1 MYHPR
6 PAIAPQGST
15 EPKSE
20 WLSICAELQT
30 KLPGEILEIESRRV
44 RIEAVVAK
52 LDIGNVLRHLTITAK
67 TPAEK
72 EIVRYELN
80 PLGSNSLASNLAA
93 VLSRARD
100 RKTPAEEVVGS
111 ISECLQRG
119 GPYLMKKVIAASN
132 PWIQLPMER
141 TVPDFE
147 EFARNPLSMDIS
159 FTLERTI
166 GNSHIRAVATL
177 LPERRYTLVQAFTY
191 PKGESSLPPSRTFK
205 VRCPENFLSKPRTEE
220 QIIAALHTT
229 TWEAMNTI
237 IEAGPATASDIF
249 RDSEIDA
256 RLERGEVE
264 PMNCYTYH
272 VLPSGARI
280 MFEEGDSIGCIR
292 IEASA
297 TEESAAAFWRISS
310 PLGLLLPENP
320 RLITAH
326 SSVCSLAEGDPG
338 QKLEAIRTLDRMVN
352 ADADKLS
359 PEGRRV
365 PPFSTI
371 SMQSCLGPQLAESLS
386 GLSRCVVRP
395 LPPTSE
401 YAVLD
406 LIDGFQSV
414 YLSHRDIAHKRMYPQ
429 DPDYLTFGLRG
440 DGALK
445 VMVKNSL
452 RNHLDVVIPGDY
464 FERHESREAC
474 VERLARLFNRQ
485 SREWFMK
492 LRSEMERL
500 ARFESPEVISST
512 ALRPAESRF
521 PTTTDTSVNQAL
533 DTAAEIALVYEA
545 DASAS
550 ISDVHMMFSALGA
563 CDMALTNT
571 RSNPPLRMR
580 LRVVEEG
587 ISGIDLLT
595 LGQTPGLRH
604 SFEFLTPISLPEGR
618 SVMTQLF
625 RLFQA
630 TPQDTAPSL
639 RALTPSLT
647 GTPLFRYLQECQE
660 RFDIQP

>member
-1 MYHPR
+1 VYHSR

-15 EPKSE
+15 EPNSE

-30 KLPGEILEIESRRV
+30 KLPGEILEIESKRV

-52 LDIGNVLRHLTITAK
+52 LDIGNVLRHLTVTAK

-80 PLGSNSLASNLAA
+80 PLGSSSLASNLAA

-100 RKTPAEEVVGS
+100 RNTRAEEVVGA

-119 GPYLMKKVIAASN
+119 GPYLMKKVIAESN

-147 EFARNPLSMDIS
+147 EFARNPLSMDMS

-205 VRCPENFLSKPRTEE
+205 VRCPENFLSEPRTEQE
-220 QIIAALHTT
+220 IVVALHST

-237 IEAGPATASDIF
+237 IEEGAATASEIF
-249 RDSEIDA
+249 RDSGIDA
-256 RLERGEVE
+256 RLEQGEIE

-280 MFEEGDSIGCIR
+280 MLEEGDSIGCIR

-297 TEESAAAFWRISS
+297 TEESASAFWRITS

-326 SSVCSLAEGDPG
+326 SAVGSLTEGDPR

-359 PEGRRV
+359 PEARRV
-365 PPFSTI
+365 PPFSTLSI
-371 SMQSCLGPQLAESLS
+371 ESCVGPQLAESLFR
-386 GLSRCVVRP
+386 LRRCAVRP

-401 YAVLD
+401 YAILD

-414 YLSHRDIAHKRMYPQ
+414 YLSHRDIAHTRMYPQ
-429 DPDYLTFGLRG
+429 DPDYLTFGLRS

-445 VMVKNSL
+445 VMVKNPL
-452 RNHLDVVIPGDY
+452 RNHLDVVVPGDY
-464 FERHESREAC
+464 FERHETRDAC
-474 VERLARLFNRQ
+474 IERLARLFNRQ
-485 SREWFMK
+485 SREGFMK
-492 LRSEMERL
+492 LRTEMERL
-500 ARFESPEVISST
+500 AGFASREVISST
-512 ALRPAESRF
+512 ALRPPESRF
-521 PTTTDTSVNQAL
+521 PTTADTHVNQAL
-533 DTAAEIALVYEA
+533 DTAAEVALVYEA

-550 ISDVHMMFSALGA
+550 ISDVQMMFSSLGA
-563 CDMALTNT
+563 CDMLLTNT
-571 RSNPPLRMR
+571 RSNPPIRMR
-580 LRVVEEG
+580 LHVVADG

-595 LGQTPGLRH
+595 LGQTPGMRH

-630 TPQDTAPSL
+630 TPQDSTPAL
-639 RALTPSLT
+639 RALAPSLT